1 MKLPTIFKQY
11 KNCFGNYNINNNI
24 KSFKEETQ
32 HLGQSI
38 KNEQTKICGRLPLKN
53 LKWYGLPRET
63 MLWYDLPRET
73 MSHQIF

>member
-53 LKWYGLPRET
+53 LK
-63 MLWYDLPRET
+63 
-73 MSHQIF
+73 